1 MSTAIAN
8 YGEWESLYA
17 NVLLE
22 PNEDRLSE
30 RIAAAEPAIRVRL
43 KVIAHRPADDP
54 EKPALTDALGALQ
67 VFCPRRR
74 RMANPIP

>member
-8 YGEWESLYA
+8 YGYWEFLYA

-30 RIAAAEPAIRVRL
+30 RIAAAEHAIRARL
-43 KVIAHRPADDP
+43 SVIAYRPADDP
-54 EKPALTDALGALQ
+54 EKTALTDALGALQ
-67 VFCPRRR
+67 FLRARRR
-74 RMANPIP
+74 QISNPLP